1 MEGSRTPVYTVQA
14 SKFGP
19 GPPHVRIGPLEWDP
33 NPLRMGSGPPA
44 MGSQSP
50 RTELTLALNRTQVGV
65 RYRHVSRPSLVR
77 TCPHTLLLPAQAETR
92 RKTVVE
98 LFPDSPAAAGF
109 RALAEKMLLHG
120 PGVVPVPMEENALE
134 ELCRY

>member
-1 MEGSRTPVYTVQA
+1 MVETFA
-14 SKFGP
+14 E
-19 GPPHVRIGPLEWDP
+19 RIG
-33 NPLRMGSGPPA
+33 
-44 MGSQSP
+44 
-50 RTELTLALNRTQVGV
+50 TELTGSIPM
-65 RYRHVSRPSLVR
+65 SREI
-77 TCPHTLLLPAQAETR
+77 TQAETR

-120 PGVVPVPMEENALE
+120 PSVVPAPMEENALE